1 MAGLSVVELCE
12 ELSSEGAIFA
22 DGSGGWG
29 SMMGGRWGVDRWVG
43 VSGYPLSI
51 EDTEGVS
58 AKGGVGV
65 LVFEGLGL
73 LFVLS
78 VPRLLSRGWQFKGII
93 VQVPHWQGQVPVES
107 GAVDVVVAA
116 SAIR

>member
-43 VSGYPLSI
+43 VSGYLLSI
-51 EDTEGVS
+51 EETEGVS

-65 LVFEGLGL
+65 MVFEGLGL
-73 LFVLS
+73 FLFFQCLGFFWGVGGLM
-78 VPRLLSRGWQFKGII
+78 VLLSKFHVGGGRF
-93 VQVPHWQGQVPVES
+93 
-107 GAVDVVVAA
+107 
-116 SAIR
+116 